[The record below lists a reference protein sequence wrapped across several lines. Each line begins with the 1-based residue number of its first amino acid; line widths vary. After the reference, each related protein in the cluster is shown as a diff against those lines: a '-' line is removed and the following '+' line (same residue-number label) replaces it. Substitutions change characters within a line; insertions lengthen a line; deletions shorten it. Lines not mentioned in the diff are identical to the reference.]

1 MQLLYFSTQLFFSC
15 LNMSVGYMLRSGAA
29 RSKTMC
35 FFNLNKHC
43 QMTFLKKGNALFAH
57 LYLEMLLITFLCIYW
72 SFFFFFCW
80 FCFFLGMF
88 VFLLIDFQNSWRLKN
103 LILGLCNVLEIF
115 FPKQAIWILIFIYGI
130 LLSRSWN
137 LHVSGFVTFC
147 PFFDFRV
154 FVSSPL

>member
-1 MQLLYFSTQLFFSC
+1 MVALCATVNLVDLFSPFGCFQLFLVMQLLYFSTQLFFSC

-72 SFFFFFCW
+72 SFLFLPLLMLFLSWNVYFSSCW
-80 FCFFLGMF
+80 FSELFKVKEF
-88 VFLLIDFQNSWRLKN
+88 DSWTVQCIRN
-103 LILGLCNVLEIF
+103 IF
-115 FPKQAIWILIFIYGI
+115 
-130 LLSRSWN
+130 S
-137 LHVSGFVTFC
+137 
-147 PFFDFRV
+147 
-154 FVSSPL
+154 

>member
-1 MQLLYFSTQLFFSC
+1 MVALCATVNLVDLFSPFGCFQFLVMQLLYFSMQLFFSC

-72 SFFFFFCW
+72 SF
-80 FCFFLGMF
+80 L
-88 VFLLIDFQNSWRLKN
+88 FLLL
-103 LILGLCNVLEIF
+103 LILFL
-115 FPKQAIWILIFIYGI
+115 
-130 LLSRSWN
+130 SWN
-137 LHVSGFVTFC
+137 VCF
-147 PFFDFRV
+147 
-154 FVSSPL
+154 SSY